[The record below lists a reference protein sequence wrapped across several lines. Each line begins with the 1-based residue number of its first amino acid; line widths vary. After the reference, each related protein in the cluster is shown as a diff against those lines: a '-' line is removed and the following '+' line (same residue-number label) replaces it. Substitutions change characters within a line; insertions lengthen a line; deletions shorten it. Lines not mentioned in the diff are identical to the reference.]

1 MPLSKMTIAM
11 TPIDQLRIKVNIAGM
26 TFFLTIDPKEEEAI
40 RKAIRHIDDKLN
52 VYREHFP
59 GQTTEK
65 YLSMVA
71 LHIGVLYQQE
81 KMRTD
86 TRPFEEKFEELNT
99 RLDEFFADSEE
110 HV

>member
-1 MPLSKMTIAM
+1 M
-11 TPIDQLRIKVNIAGM
+11 TPTNQLRIKVTIAGIS
-26 TFFLTIDPKEEEAI
+26 FFLRIDPQEEESI

-65 YLSMVA
+65 YLAMIA
-71 LHIGVLYQQE
+71 LHIGALYQQE

-86 TRPFEEKFEELNT
+86 TRPFQEKFKELSIK
-99 RLDEFFADSEE
+99 LDDFLDKHEE

>member
-1 MPLSKMTIAM
+1 M
-11 TPIDQLRIKVNIAGM
+11 TPTDRLRIKVIIAGM
-26 TFFLTIDPKEEEAI
+26 TFFLRIDPKEEEAI

-59 GQTTEK
+59 GQTAEK

-86 TRPFEEKFEELNT
+86 TRPFQDKFKELDSM
-99 RLDEFFADSEE
+99 LDDFLADNEE
-110 HV
+110 HI

>member
-1 MPLSKMTIAM
+1 M
-11 TPIDQLRIKVNIAGM
+11 TPTDRLRIKVIIAGM
-26 TFFLTIDPKEEEAI
+26 TFYLSIDPKEEEAI

-59 GQTTEK
+59 GQTAEK

-86 TRPFEEKFEELNT
+86 TRPFQDKFKELDDM
-99 RLDEFFADSEE
+99 LDDFLADNEE
-110 HV
+110 HI

>member
-1 MPLSKMTIAM
+1 M
-11 TPIDQLRIKVNIAGM
+11 TPTNRLRIKVLIAGM
-26 TFFLTIDPKEEEAI
+26 PFFLHIDPKEEESI
-40 RKAIRHIDDKLN
+40 RKAVKHIDDKLN

-65 YLSMVA
+65 YLAIIA

-86 TRPFEEKFEELNT
+86 TRPYQEKFEELNKK
-99 RLDEFFADSEE
+99 LDEYLAENGL
-110 HV
+110 HA

>member
-1 MPLSKMTIAM
+1 M
-11 TPIDQLRIKVNIAGM
+11 TPTDRLRIKVIIAGM
-26 TFFLTIDPKEEEAI
+26 TFFLRIDPKEEEAI

-65 YLSMVA
+65 YLSMIA

-86 TRPFEEKFEELNT
+86 TRPFQDKFKELDDM
-99 RLDEFFADSEE
+99 LDDFLADNEE
-110 HV
+110 HI

>member
-1 MPLSKMTIAM
+1 MTLA
-11 TPIDQLRIKVNIAGM
+11 DRLRIKVTIADM
-26 TFFLTIDPKEEEAI
+26 TFYLRIDPKEEEAI
-40 RKAIRHIDDKLN
+40 RKAIKHIDDKLN

-65 YLSMVA
+65 YLSMIL

-86 TRPFEEKFEELNT
+86 TRPFQEKFEELSAKLDNFLAET
-99 RLDEFFADSEE
+99 R
-110 HV
+110 

>member
-1 MPLSKMTIAM
+1 M
-11 TPIDQLRIKVNIAGM
+11 TPTDKLKIKVIIAGM
-26 TFFLTIDPKEEEAI
+26 TFSLRIDPKEEEAI
-40 RKAIRHIDDKLN
+40 RKAIKHIDDKWN

-65 YLSMVA
+65 YLSMIV

-86 TRPFEEKFEELNT
+86 TRPFQEKFEELSVK
-99 RLDEFFADSEE
+99 LDEFFADNGE
-110 HV
+110 

>member
-1 MPLSKMTIAM
+1 M
-11 TPIDQLRIKVNIAGM
+11 TPTNQLRIKVTIAGIS
-26 TFFLTIDPKEEEAI
+26 FFLRIDPQEEESI
-40 RKAIRHIDDKLN
+40 RKAIKHIDDKLN

-65 YLSMVA
+65 YLAMIA
-71 LHIGVLYQQE
+71 LHIGALYQQE

-86 TRPFEEKFEELNT
+86 TRPFQEKFEELSIK
-99 RLDEFFADSEE
+99 LDEFLDKHEE